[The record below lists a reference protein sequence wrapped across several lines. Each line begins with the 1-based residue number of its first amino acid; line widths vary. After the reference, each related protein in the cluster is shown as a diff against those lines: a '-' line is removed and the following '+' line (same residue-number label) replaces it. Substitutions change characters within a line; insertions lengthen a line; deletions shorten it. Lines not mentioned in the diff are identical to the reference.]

1 MGRIESKKRLK
12 ALVFLASLG
21 VLWGNAAEKTS
32 FFKTKNHIYLGFR
45 LGTGANVRTSMWQQA
60 YKDNPTC
67 PSSVCYGEKLEAHYE
82 GGEDLSKNFSYQKMS
97 YKNLSYT
104 GQIGDEI
111 AFDKHHILG
120 LRVWGDVEYAKAQLG
135 QKVGG
140 NTLLSQSN
148 YNPST
153 IKTYDSASNTQGSL
167 NLQKTP
173 NPQDFLFNNGHFMA
187 FGLNVNVFINL
198 PIDTLLKLALKTE
211 KMLFFKI
218 GVFGGGGVEYA
229 VLWSPQY
236 KNQNTNQDDKFF
248 AAGGGFFVNFG
259 GSLYIGKR
267 NRFNVG
273 LKIPYYS
280 LSAQSWKNF
289 GSSNVWQQQT
299 IRQNFSV
306 FRNREVFV
314 SYAFLF

>member
-12 ALVFLASLG
+12 AFIFLASLG
-21 VLWGNAAEKTS
+21 VLWGNAAEKTP

-45 LGTGANVRTSMWQQA
+45 LGTGANTRTSMWQQA

-67 PSSVCYGEKLEAHYE
+67 PSSVCYGEKLEAHYK
-82 GGEDLSKNFSYQKMS
+82 GG
-97 YKNLSYT
+97 KNLSYT

-111 AFDKHHILG
+111 AIDKYHILG

-135 QKVGG
+135 QKVGD
-140 NTLLSQSN
+140 TLLSQAN
-148 YNPST
+148 YDPSA
-153 IKTYDSASNTQGSL
+153 IKTYDPTSNAQGSL
-167 NLQKTP
+167 VLQKTP
-173 NPQDFLFNNGHFMA
+173 SPQDFLFNNGHFMA
-187 FGLNVNVFINL
+187 FGLNVNVFVNL

-229 VLWSPQY
+229 ILWSPNYQ
-236 KNQNTNQDDKFF
+236 NQNTQQDDKFF

-259 GSLYIGKR
+259 GSLYIGKH

-280 LSAQSWKNF
+280 LSTQSWKNF

-306 FRNREVFV
+306 FRNKEVFV